1 MSIMAMFVSGFIV
14 LVDMKIID
22 RIEVR
27 WLYAWTLL
35 AFLIIILVMVFIAIR
50 MERQEAEK
58 SE

>member
-1 MSIMAMFVSGFIV
+1 MVMFVSGFIV
-14 LVDMKIID
+14 MVDMKIID

-27 WLYAWTLL
+27 WLYAWSLL